1 MSVSLLETPEN
12 KPGIAEISHNYTSQP
27 TLQQTKLTMRH
38 MGDLGHTLTQVKYQL
53 KMRSG
58 TCVLHMDWYCL
69 KMDRTRASSALHA
82 HQRYRAINLDTKDS
96 MKDVHKLHWL

>member
-1 MSVSLLETPEN
+1 MSVSLLGTPKVSLELLKSATTRHLN
-12 KPGIAEISHNYTSQP
+12 A
-27 TLQQTKLTMRH
+27 QQTKLTMRH